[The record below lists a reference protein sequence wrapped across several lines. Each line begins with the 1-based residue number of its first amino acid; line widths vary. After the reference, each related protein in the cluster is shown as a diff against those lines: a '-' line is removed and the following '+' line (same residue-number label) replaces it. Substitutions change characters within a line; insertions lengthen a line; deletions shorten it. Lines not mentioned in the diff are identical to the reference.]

1 MDNEQPHQELVK
13 CVVVGDTA
21 VGKTRLICARACNK
35 QVSMSQLLTTHVP
48 TVWAIDQYRIYKDV
62 LERSWE
68 MVDGVNVSLRLWDTF
83 GDHEKDRRF
92 AYGRSVR
99 RTHTSWRQVLGHDKL
114 ILIAAALVSVIV
126 QTHVGTHS
134 TVGCRSDVV
143 LLCFSITNPV
153 SLRNCKAMWY
163 PEIRRFCPQT
173 PILLVGCKSDL
184 RYMYKD
190 EAYLSFFRDRS
201 PFVRPTRKSDL
212 MMPDQARAIAK
223 ELGIHYYET
232 SVLTYYGVN
241 DVFENAIRA
250 ALIARRGQ
258 RFWMTNLKKVQRP
271 LLQAPF
277 LPPKP
282 VPTELYIAGST
293 YTENM
298 QTLWLTQT
306 YTDIILVAG
315 SVGFSAHRFML
326 AAASPAFHRLLTM
339 DLNSDMGARSSSE
352 SSMVST
358 FGEATMGDFNDDTE
372 YLIRQSDNYF
382 KPSRVWEQLKRRSS
396 CQVLST
402 ESNKKIGV
410 SKDLNH
416 PAFQTIRLEQC
427 ESFDTHRGRPTS
439 SVQTVLTLSKLV
451 TPQAMQQCL
460 QFLYTGTIDSRFCE
474 LQVCSNT
481 FVVRQEIRQAA
492 EFLDL
497 PELLVFVTNIQSHEE
512 FLNTDL
518 KQQYRKRLQDLCLG
532 QGLFSDIVFQLDD
545 GSFAAHRPMLMA
557 RCDMMKAM
565 FSGDFRESNA
575 KVILFPGVHEDTFHK
590 LLVYLYIDDVPTIS
604 PARCLGLLE
613 LANRLCLPRLVNLVE
628 RRVVEELSRISAVE
642 GSDVVEHCLRLL
654 EPCKIELEEQV
665 VVFFQLHNADQLAD
679 WCMNHLCTNY
689 NKLCKMSPK
698 LLKGLHPENQEYLCE
713 HRWPPVWSVYKLYQH
728 FVDQTSLHASQILSS
743 ALSQNISDL
752 AFCDVGGNEGILM
765 YLKDF
770 DYYQKCAQER
780 AREEKPLLK
789 RSRHNSGC
797 LCFTSNKSR
806 RGGVSERPL
815 LAGNTV

>member
-92 AYGRSVR
+92 AYG
-99 RTHTSWRQVLGHDKL
+99 
-114 ILIAAALVSVIV
+114 
-126 QTHVGTHS
+126 
-134 TVGCRSDVV
+134 RSDVV

-518 KQQYRKRLQDLCLG
+518 KQQYRKAVRQRLQDLCLG

-713 HRWPPVWSVYKLYQH
+713 HRWPPVW
-728 FVDQTSLHASQILSS
+728 
-743 ALSQNISDL
+743 
-752 AFCDVGGNEGILM
+752 